1 MLHILMVKIK
11 VNYSFKYL
19 LLVVALLFTAVV
31 HVTAQET
38 DTLETA
44 KALGAQQ
51 KYKESC
57 QLLETYYAG
66 HQQDLYAGW
75 LYATALHQVK
85 KYKKSQV
92 VFDRLIQLFPD
103 NLDLRLDYAAKLT
116 EAGNFR
122 EALYQLN
129 EMGSSLPEPYLLA
142 IGLIKARMYY
152 WQGAYDKAEKEV
164 NQVLAIS
171 AKDPQAVSL
180 KKNID
185 RARSN
190 WLIADASYSSDD
202 QPLQIITPS
211 VKTIFYQKAQFSW
224 GINFNAPVFLETE
237 KTLSSQWLN
246 GFARFSFLGPK
257 ISLKINAGGLR
268 LPSTDFD
275 WTAAIHLDKTIWKHL
290 KAGLSAE
297 RLPYLATLISLDK
310 KVMQARYSAY
320 VSWSDPNGWMGNAA
334 YDLNS
339 FSSFNNY
346 YYTAGAWLVTPPLK
360 LSVFSFKAGYGF
372 SYSDSKEN
380 TFVSDK
386 PLNEII
392 DNWDTTTVVTGIYDP
407 FFSPDKQTVHSAIL
421 IMSVMPV
428 QKLNISL
435 TANYGFLAKAQTPYL
450 YLDKDDNGV
459 IYIHRDFYEDRYHP
473 LQFDGK
479 ISYDISGNFSIYGYY
494 TYQRTNFYTLNLFG
508 LTTIY
513 RF

>member
-164 NQVLAIS
+164 NQALAIS
-171 AKDPQAVSL
+171 AKDPEAVGL
-180 KKNID
+180 KKSID
-185 RARSN
+185 LARSN
-190 WLIADASYSSDD
+190 WLIVDASYSTDD

-275 WTAAIHLDKTIWKHL
+275 WTAAIHLDKTLLKHL
-290 KAGLSAE
+290 KIGLSAG
-297 RLPYLATLISLDK
+297 RLPYLATLTSLDK
-310 KVMQARYSAY
+310 KVMQAQYGAY
-320 VSWSDPNGWMGNAA
+320 VSWNDQNGWMGHAS
-334 YDLNS
+334 YDVNS
-339 FSSFNNY
+339 FPAFDNH
-346 YYTAGAWLVTPPLK
+346 YYTASAWLVSPALK

-372 SYSDSKEN
+372 NYSDSKEN

-407 FFSPDKQTVHSAIL
+407 FFSP
-421 IMSVMPV
+421 
-428 QKLNISL
+428 N
-435 TANYGFLAKAQTPYL
+435 N
-450 YLDKDDNGV
+450 
-459 IYIHRDFYEDRYHP
+459 
-473 LQFDGK
+473 
-479 ISYDISGNFSIYGYY
+479 
-494 TYQRTNFYTLNLFG
+494 NLFIR
-508 LTTIY
+508 LFLSS
-513 RF
+513 RWCPFRS